1 MGTSE
6 QLDIGSQGIKRFGSL
21 FSKGQPEKVVEV
33 SDVWK
38 SKGTVRNSAIK
49 AFNSH

>member
-6 QLDIGSQGIKRFGSL
+6 QMDIGSNSIKRFGSL
-21 FSKGQPEKVVEV
+21 FSKGKPEKVVEV

-38 SKGTVRNSAIK
+38 SKGPVRNSSFK
-49 AFNSH
+49 AYNTH

>member
-6 QLDIGSQGIKRFGSL
+6 QMDVGESGIKRFGTL
-21 FSKGQPEKVVEV
+21 FSKGKGEKVVEV

-38 SKGTVRNSAIK
+38 SKGPVRNSSIK
-49 AFNSH
+49 AYNTH